1 MWPIACPLP
10 GGIAAR
16 AGSSPTL
23 RRALPMGFEMTL
35 IGLQLL
41 WTCDF
46 ASLPD
51 RASSEVVEVVRQPY
65 SCGMHWIVA
74 SSGRPN
80 RHQVCST

>member
-1 MWPIACPLP
+1 
-10 GGIAAR
+10 
-16 AGSSPTL
+16 
-23 RRALPMGFEMTL
+23 MTL
-35 IGLQLL
+35 MGSQLL

-51 RASSEVVEVVRQPY
+51 RASSGVIEDEVVRQPY
-65 SCGMHWIVA
+65 SYGMHWIVA